1 MQKIHLNPLRKK
13 KSNSS
18 LDTLFLAFRVSIVSI
33 IPFYHANKKNPF
45 ECIKKKQT
53 TTNKKKILRKK
64 VVTPSSNPNSQ

>member
-18 LDTLFLAFRVSIVSI
+18 LDTLFLAFRVSI